1 MEKTKL
7 LSRRQFLANA
17 GVAGAAAAAVAAC
30 GTSSGSAAS
39 SGSSGTYTVP
49 AELVKAAKKYQ
60 GTTLTM
66 LSQSQY
72 AQSANTA
79 LDQALRAFGQQTG
92 TTISNSLIN
101 ADAGTAIATA
111 DAAVKAGK
119 PADLAFYT
127 DSRFIEAFNALG
139 DLIPVTDVVQELQ
152 AQYGPPAAEAKLNS
166 NVNGQWWGIPFYT
179 IGIGTFVRK
188 DWLADKGISPQEI
201 KTFTNARDIMLEVS
215 DPSKQRYGW
224 GLTPN
229 RSGDGNGWIETCING
244 YGGAVTNNDGT
255 KVIFNSPQTIEAV
268 TFIADMFTNPK
279 YKPMMPPGIQAW
291 TDNSNNENWLAGV
304 IGLTTNQFSLY
315 AQAKTTNNPYFAD
328 TLALAGLAGPAEPT
342 PRPLA
347 FGQTQDF
354 VIFKGAKNVEL
365 AKLVAKFLVS
375 GNALLNMAQ
384 SALGLVMPAYEKVW
398 TSNPYYLKSD
408 PALKMLHG
416 VMTQKLPVTTST
428 GITFPQ
434 VPSAGHQSV
443 LQSYVLTDMLAEILQ
458 KKTPVKTAVQDAH
471 ARMVSIFNT
480 LGTKQ

>member
-1 MEKTKL
+1 MEKTKAM
-7 LSRRQFLANA
+7 SRRRFLANT
-17 GVAGAAAAAVAAC
+17 GLAGAAAAAVAAC
-30 GTSSGSAAS
+30 GSSSGSAAS
-39 SGSSGTYTVP
+39 SGYSGTYKVP
-49 AELVKAAKKYQ
+49 PELVTAAKKYQ

-72 AQSANTA
+72 AKSANTA
-79 LDQALRAFGQQTG
+79 LNQALQAFAQQTG
-92 TTISNSLIN
+92 TTINNSLIN
-101 ADAGTAIATA
+101 GDAGTAIATA
-111 DAAVKAGK
+111 DASVKAGK

-127 DSRFIEAFNALG
+127 DSRFIEAFNTLG
-139 DLIPVTDVVQELQ
+139 DLIPVSDVVQELES
-152 AQYGPPAAEAKLNS
+152 QYGPPAAEAKLNS
-166 NVNGQWWGIPFYT
+166 YVNGQWWGIPFYT

-188 DWLADKGISPQEI
+188 DWLAAKGINPQEI

-224 GLTPN
+224 GMTPN

-255 KVIFNSPQTIEAV
+255 KVIFNSPATIEAV
-268 TFIADMFTNPK
+268 TFIADLFTNPK
-279 YKPMMPPGIQAW
+279 YAPMMPPGIQAW
-291 TDNSNNENWLAGV
+291 TDSSNNENWLAGV
-304 IGLTTNQFSLY
+304 IGMTLNQFSVY
-315 AQAKTTNNPYFAD
+315 AQAKLTNSPFFPD

-365 AKLVAKFLVS
+365 AKIVAKFLVS
-375 GNALLNMAQ
+375 GNALLNMAK
-384 SALGLVMPAYEKVW
+384 SAIGLVLPAYEKTW
-398 TSNPYYLKSD
+398 TSDPFYLNGD
-408 PALKMLHG
+408 PALKMLNG

-443 LQSYVLTDMLAEILQ
+443 LQSYVLTDMMSEILQ
-458 KKTPVKTAVQDAH
+458 KKASVKVAVRDAH
-471 ARMVSIFNT
+471 ARMVSIFDT
-480 LGTKQ
+480 MGIKQ